1 MKKSSLA
8 VAVGQRVRLLRERE
22 RFSRVKLAAEAEL
35 APYTLSKIEDGI
47 SDPKISTL
55 EKIAKVLKVP
65 VTELIEDLSLGEQ
78 TRKHRKALNSLM
90 RVASAQDEATIEMI
104 SKMVATALEMKK
116 KPGR

>member
-22 RFSRVKLAAEAEL
+22 RLSRVRLASEAEL

-65 VTELIEDLSLGEQ
+65 IVELIEDISLGEQ
-78 TRKHRKALNSLM
+78 TRKQRKALNALM
-90 RVASAQDEATIEMI
+90 RVVSSQDEATVERI

-116 KPGR
+116 PSR